1 MILSLFNLFLFVFL
15 VRYGFKVRYKSTEG
29 ENSFLLFVFSELFAF
44 VALGMA
50 FVTIKSSEGSLESLV
65 FAMEVGT
72 PVIALFFARMAV
84 VLSVIAP
91 VFLLYLAFSFP
102 YPIKWGRAPFITA
115 IVVGLIAMV
124 LVFSGGYYSAE
135 TLASQ
140 AAGEA
145 SGVWAR
151 AINRVV
157 KLSLFGFEESLAETG
172 NSLVYPGPFYIFIN
186 TGIAASFLISAIV
199 LFIRRLF
206 FKSKI
211 YRLQVS
217 VCSIFLL
224 LAAVAWYLMAIDL
237 PSRFGQTWA
246 WSLLPL
252 SPLILIMAFSYS
264 MSITRIFAVRE
275 VLKTAF
281 SFSIYAVILGLAS
294 GTAIALTWNAISSV
308 SIVLAILFVLA
319 VFSGASLL
327 ASIIRRRFEGFL
339 RSGNAYGDAL
349 EEQLSTI
356 DFSLGRDAVI
366 GKFLSL
372 LRDYIDCTSVN
383 LLVENSEGALVNI
396 GSTNGIDTAF
406 DHRSNAIEFL
416 LNSDVSVIMKT
427 ELVTNYEYHD
437 VKGDLL
443 DILDS
448 FDGDLLIILREG
460 RSIIGAIV
468 LGAKRTGSDF
478 TDYDFSVISRLYGK
492 LFVVS
497 YYFKNVAQ
505 ESLVLTVDRELEF
518 SDQIIQSIQENID
531 RIEHPAVDLS
541 YMTRSARKLGG
552 DFLDFIK
559 ISKERYIVILG
570 DVSGKGLNASMSM
583 VILKSVIRTFLRE
596 TKDFKRLVIKVND
609 FIKTNLPRGTFFA
622 GIFGIIDFE
631 SRTLFYVN
639 CGVPAMFLLSSS
651 YNNPVEIQGGGKVLG
666 FVKDIEPHI
675 NVRKAVF
682 KSGDILLT
690 TTDGLTDAESIR
702 GARFGKERI
711 QASLIENRSQTSER
725 IVRFLSESVE
735 EFIQQE
741 LSDDITIL
749 AIKFL

>member
-15 VRYGFKVRYKSTEG
+15 LRYGFKVRYKSTDG
-29 ENSFLLFVFSELFAF
+29 ENSFLLFVFTEFFSL

-50 FVTIKSSEGSLESLV
+50 FAAVESSGGSPETLV
-65 FAMEVGT
+65 FTMEVGT
-72 PVIALFFARMAV
+72 PVIALFFARMAAV
-84 VLSVIAP
+84 FSLVAP
-91 VFLLYLAFSFP
+91 VFLLFLAFSFP
-102 YPIKWGRAPFITA
+102 YPIKWGRIPW
-115 IVVGLIAMV
+115 IVALVIGLGAMV
-124 LVFSGGYYSAE
+124 FVFSGGYYTTAVPGDGDIAE
-135 TLASQ
+135 SV
-140 AAGEA
+140 GF
-145 SGVWAR
+145 WAR
-151 AINRVV
+151 AFNRVV
-157 KLSLFGFEESLAETG
+157 KLSLFGFEESIGEAGRT
-172 NSLVYPGPFYIFIN
+172 SVAAGPLYLFFN
-186 TGIAASFLISAIV
+186 AGIALSFVLSALV

-206 FKSKI
+206 FTSKI
-211 YRLQVS
+211 YRLQVA
-217 VCSIFLL
+217 V
-224 LAAVAWYLMAIDL
+224 AAVALVLAAGFWYVMSIDL
-237 PSRFGQTWA
+237 PIRFHQYWV
-246 WSLLPL
+246 WNFLPL
-252 SPLILIMAFSYS
+252 APLALIMAFSYS

-281 SFSIYAVILGLAS
+281 SFIVYGGILGVASGAVI
-294 GTAIALTWNAISSV
+294 ALVWSPLYAISSV
-308 SIVLAILFVLA
+308 LAVIISLL
-319 VFSGASLL
+319 VFSGAMLL
-327 ASIIRRRFEGFL
+327 ATIIRRRFEGFL

-349 EEQLSTI
+349 EEQLSAI
-356 DFSLGRDAVI
+356 DFSLGRDQVI
-366 GKFLSL
+366 DRFLSL

-383 LLVENSEGALVNI
+383 LLVENNKGELVNI
-396 GSTNGIDTAF
+396 GSTNGLSETF
-406 DHRSNAIEFL
+406 DHRAPCIEFL
-416 LNSDVSVIMKT
+416 LNDDVSVILKT

-443 DILDS
+443 EILDR

-460 RSIIGAIV
+460 RSIIGALI

-505 ESLVLTVDRELEF
+505 ESLVTTVDRELEY

-531 RIEHPAVDLS
+531 RVEHPSVDLS

-552 DFLDFIK
+552 DFLDFIR
-559 ISKERYIVILG
+559 ISKDRYIIILG

-596 TKDFKRLVIKVND
+596 TKDFKRLVVNVNG
-609 FIKTNLPRGTFFA
+609 FIKENLPRGTFFA
-622 GIFGIIDFE
+622 GIFGIMDF
-631 SRTLFYVN
+631 SSKTLFYIN

-651 YNNPVEIQGGGKVLG
+651 YNNPVEIQGAGKVLG
-666 FVKDIEPHI
+666 FVKNIEPHVNI
-675 NVRKAVF
+675 RKAVF
-682 KSGDILLT
+682 KSGDILLM

-711 QASLIENRSQTSER
+711 QANLIENRSQTAER

-749 AIKFL
+749 AVKFI